1 MGLVWIWAVFLLM
14 GSVMFLLC
22 WRLAMRHSALKFAGL
37 WVGPD
42 LCVEMEVFW
51 KSSHQ
56 LMFFWVGSSL
66 VIQNPGFRSPASELQ
81 AQPLKVAEKNPQA
94 TQHRRQIWKQMVK
107 AILIRKEHPKRLI
120 HSQNWNKR
128 GKRIKT
134 ETREESNQANNQT
147 YKWRWILKTSLAKIQ
162 NQKHGKMQYN

>member
-1 MGLVWIWAVFLLM
+1 MLHPVVYFGVSMGLVWIWAVFLLM

-107 AILIRKEHPKRLI
+107 AILSKQEH
-120 HSQNWNKR
+120 
-128 GKRIKT
+128 
-134 ETREESNQANNQT
+134 SNSHT
-147 YKWRWILKTSLAKIQ
+147 YKWKRREKKIKRNHKRREQSIISDSIQCLSLSYFI
-162 NQKHGKMQYN
+162 

>member
-1 MGLVWIWAVFLLM
+1 
-14 GSVMFLLC
+14 
-22 WRLAMRHSALKFAGL
+22 
-37 WVGPD
+37 
-42 LCVEMEVFW
+42 
-51 KSSHQ
+51 
-56 LMFFWVGSSL
+56 
-66 VIQNPGFRSPASELQ
+66 
-81 AQPLKVAEKNPQA
+81 
-94 TQHRRQIWKQMVK
+94 MVK

-162 NQKHGKMQYN
+162 NQEHGQNAT

>member
-1 MGLVWIWAVFLLM
+1 MALSTCPLWGRF
-14 GSVMFLLC
+14 MFLFCYVFGVNL
-22 WRLAMRHSALKFAGL
+22 ALKSAGL

-94 TQHRRQIWKQMVK
+94 TQHRRQI
-107 AILIRKEHPKRLI
+107 
-120 HSQNWNKR
+120 
-128 GKRIKT
+128 
-134 ETREESNQANNQT
+134 
-147 YKWRWILKTSLAKIQ
+147 
-162 NQKHGKMQYN
+162 